1 MIDTT
6 SLYTNQPVR
15 TKKNNLPVVIGAVI
29 IIVLLVGG
37 FIIFRQSKK
46 TVPPKVVVVNQ
57 EPSPTEMPK
66 IDKST
71 VKIQVQNG
79 TGTPG
84 QAGVA
89 VAALVKAGYNI
100 DNIKTANATDLNNTV
115 TTITARAGF
124 ESTASDMK
132 TSLGGVFTDIN
143 IDPAKLDTTSAF
155 DIVVVTG
162 GKKFEVTPTTTVA
175 PSQNPT
181 PTTNT
186 TATPTPTSTLAPT
199 PTLSP
204 TPTP

>member
-1 MIDTT
+1 MIDSNT
-6 SLYTNQPVR
+6 LYTNQPVR

-29 IIVLLVGG
+29 IIIVLVGG
-37 FIIFRQSKK
+37 FIMFRQSKK

-84 QAGVA
+84 QAGTA
-89 VAALVKAGYNI
+89 VDALKKAGYNS
-100 DNIKTANATDLNNTV
+100 DNIKTANAKDFTSTV
-115 TTITARAGF
+115 TTITTKAGF
-124 ESTASDMK
+124 EATASDIK

-186 TATPTPTSTLAPT
+186 NATPSPTSTLAPT

-204 TPTP
+204 TPIP